1 MSTVYDTA
9 PVQVCESLAWTVNA
23 KVPGPVGV
31 PERTP
36 AVESVRPPGRVPI
49 VTVKVYGL
57 LPPLAVMVW
66 LYAAVVVPSGS
77 ACGFIVIVGQVMV
90 IVYDRVPLQPLL
102 AVALTVKV
110 KLPLADGVPERT
122 PAVDRLSP
130 PGRLPLDT
138 VKVYGL
144 LPPLAVM
151 VWLYAATVDPF
162 GSVVGLRVIVG
173 QVVTLTVYDR
183 VPVQPLLAVALSVK
197 VELPAVV
204 GVPERTPAVVRVSP
218 AGRVPLDTVKVYG
231 LLPPLAV
238 IVWL

>member
-1 MSTVYDTA
+1 MSTLYDTA
-9 PVQVCESLAWTVNA
+9 PVQFFESLAWTVKV
-23 KVPGPVGV
+23 KVPGPVGIPERTPALESVSPLGRVPIVTVKVYGLLPPLAVMVWLYAAVVVPSGSACGFIVIVGQVMVIVYDRVPLQPLLAVALTVKVKLPLADGV

-36 AVESVRPPGRVPI
+36 AVDRLSPPGRVPLD
-49 VTVKVYGL
+49 TVKVYGL

-151 VWLYAATVDPF
+151 VWLY
-162 GSVVGLRVIVG
+162 
-173 QVVTLTVYDR
+173 
-183 VPVQPLLAVALSVK
+183 
-197 VELPAVV
+197 
-204 GVPERTPAVVRVSP
+204 
-218 AGRVPLDTVKVYG
+218 
-231 LLPPLAV
+231 
-238 IVWL
+238 